1 MFPFDYLITMARQI
15 HTQTK
20 ASILSHAASVSEYVL
35 SVAQRVNRWVV
46 DTFVE
51 TKAQTKNVLHRLLPD
66 DPLKAWLLAAESTE
80 PVEAPHARAGT

>member
-35 SVAQRVNRWVV
+35 SVAQRVNRWVT
-46 DTFVE
+46 DTFTE
-51 TKAQTKNVLHRLLPD
+51 TRTSTKNMLHRLLPD
-66 DPLKAWLLAAESTE
+66 DQLTAWLLAAESTE